1 MQASTTHMSAIEQQ
15 LLQVCQQ
22 VAPTWPLDQLIAVN
36 PWWELKHQPFA
47 EVAAR
52 FAALHQID
60 CLPPVS
66 YSKQLFAA
74 RQLPFYAIEQALQEA
89 NWQVDVTAFL
99 VQTDHEVQY
108 VAPGFSVLQQID
120 RVQARDRLP
129 WFDEIRSH
137 VSQFCA
143 WYYQNTDGHQAENA
157 DLYQQYQKFTAAD
170 LGLDLLLGAK
180 GLHQAYAD
188 LPSSIPMLLAEAD
201 SELHLSTE
209 QWSAYGDVLL
219 RQLNGW
225 ASWGSY
231 LRWQAGLQ
239 QQTPTQVLDLLAIML
254 GWELAILRYLALN
267 DAKAGQQVR
276 AQWFSAITAVPQH
289 IAYHRQQQQAAWI
302 WWRAAEIHYQDQ
314 LLGQLLAHPACQQQ
328 SPQLQAVFCIDVR
341 SEPLR
346 RQLEQQSP
354 AIQTL
359 GFAGFFGLPIEIEI
373 AGTPL
378 KRPQLPG
385 LLAPAITVHLEPAQT
400 LQSKQRV
407 GIWQRQT
414 QQAFTSFSL
423 VEATGW
429 LKSIDLLKHSLWPQT
444 APDLYSVAA
453 QPQQWR
459 LSKAGQPVSV
469 REQAELAL
477 AILNLMGLREF
488 APTVLVVGH
497 GSQSCNNLHA
507 GGLEC
512 GACGGQSGE
521 LNSKVLVSVLNNPE
535 VRAQLQLLGCDI
547 PAQTRFVA
555 ALHNTTTDQ
564 LICADEVP
572 EQVKRWL
579 DAASLAT
586 AQERELR
593 WTGIKVSDGLLSELR
608 RRGGDWSETRPE
620 WGLANNAAFVIAPR
634 QWTRQLDLAGRVFL
648 HDYQQAHDAQLS
660 TLELLLTAPMVVTNW
675 INMQYNASV
684 TAPTV
689 FGSGNKVL
697 HNAVAG
703 HVGVFEGQGGD
714 LRIGLAKQSVHNG
727 ERFMHQPLRL
737 TVVVAASTSAIDHI
751 LAKHPQVRVLV
762 DNGWLHLWQW
772 QQGEGLQQRTADG
785 WQELR

>member
-1 MQASTTHMSAIEQQ
+1 MQAPTTHTTAIEQQ
-15 LLQVCQQ
+15 LRQVCQQ

-36 PWWELKHQPFA
+36 PWWELRHQSYA

-60 CLPPVS
+60 CIPPVN
-66 YSKQLFAA
+66 YSKHLFAT

-89 NWQVDVTAFL
+89 GWHVDLTAFL
-99 VQTDHEVQY
+99 VRTDHEVQH
-108 VAPGFSVLQQID
+108 VTPGFSLLQQID
-120 RVQARDRLP
+120 RVHAADRLP

-143 WYYQNTDGHQAENA
+143 WYYQNTDGQGAESD
-157 DLYQQYQKFTAAD
+157 DLYQQYQRFTASD

-180 GLHQAYAD
+180 GLHQHYAE
-188 LPSSIPMLLAEAD
+188 LPSSVEMLLSEASAE
-201 SELHLSTE
+201 LCLSTE
-209 QWSAYGDVLL
+209 QWASYGEVLL

-225 ASWGSY
+225 ASWGAY
-231 LRWQAGLQ
+231 LRWQASLRQ
-239 QQTPTQVLDLLAIML
+239 QSPTQVLDLLAIML
-254 GWELAILRYLALN
+254 GWELAILRYLAQQ
-267 DAKAGQQVR
+267 DANALQHVR
-276 AQWFSAITAVPQH
+276 TQWFSAIAAIPQH
-289 IAYHRQQQQAAWI
+289 IEYHREQQQAAWI

-314 LLGQLLAHPACQQQ
+314 LLGQLLSHQPSQTSPA
-328 SPQLQAVFCIDVR
+328 QLQAVFCIDVR
-341 SEPLR
+341 SEPIR
-346 RQLEQQSP
+346 RQLERQSP
-354 AIQTL
+354 AIQTF
-359 GFAGFFGLPIEIEI
+359 GFAGFFGLPIEVEI

-385 LLAPAITVHLEPAQT
+385 LLAPAMTVHIEPASSLEP
-400 LQSKQRV
+400 LQRL

-444 APDLYSVAA
+444 SKDLYSQAA
-453 QPQQWR
+453 KHQQWR
-459 LSKAGQPVSV
+459 LTKAGQAVSV
-469 REQAELAL
+469 QDQAKLAVTVL
-477 AILNLMGLREF
+477 KLMGLGEF
-488 APTVLVVGH
+488 APTVLIVGH

-521 LNSKVLVSVLNNPE
+521 LNSKVLVSLLNNPD
-535 VRAQLQLLGCDI
+535 VRAEMQQLGCHI

-555 ALHNTTTDQ
+555 GLHNTTTDQ
-564 LICADEVP
+564 LICADELP
-572 EQVKRWL
+572 DQVKRWL
-579 DAASLAT
+579 DTASQAT
-586 AQERELR
+586 AQERHHR
-593 WTGIKVSDGLLSELR
+593 WTGEMKQDGLLTELR

-634 QWTRQLDLAGRVFL
+634 AWTRQLDLTGRVFL
-648 HDYQQAHDAQLS
+648 HDYQQALDPELS

-714 LRIGLAKQSVHNG
+714 LRIGLPKQSVHNG
-727 ERFMHQPLRL
+727 ERYMHQPLRL
-737 TVVVAASTSAIDHI
+737 TVVVAASCQAIDQI
-751 LAKHPQVRVLV
+751 LAKHPQVQALV
-762 DNGWLHLWQW
+762 HNGWLHLWQW
-772 QQGEGLQQRTADG
+772 QQGQCLQQRTAAG
-785 WQELR
+785 WLELG